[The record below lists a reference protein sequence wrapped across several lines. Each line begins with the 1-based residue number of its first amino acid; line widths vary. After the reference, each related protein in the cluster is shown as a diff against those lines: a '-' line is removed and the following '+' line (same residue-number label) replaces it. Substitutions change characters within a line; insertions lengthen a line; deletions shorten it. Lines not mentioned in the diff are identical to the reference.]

1 MTAPTY
7 RLHHVCIYDGEPRTN
22 MWTWLKWYH
31 AIPQY
36 YWGGEEFHLTDE
48 GHVDYTFLAC
58 GSAFQVQLESPPFQ
72 FEYERNWAER
82 HGSGLNHICWIVDNA
97 RASYDHLLASG
108 CEPAQEYTEFGVYNG
123 FVAMDPEGRWIEIM
137 EYVGDFKTP
146 DVEFRPF
153 GIPGLQMFG
162 VTQFT
167 EDLVGQVDW
176 YCRVMDL
183 RPIHGSVES
192 GVVYLADREYDA
204 ESRNVVMILAEPR
217 TDAERTEYEKHGP
230 IERTRTHSLLA
241 SVKSR
246 RRRLIPARDSPRPSS
261 GSRAATWCTCGRCLA
276 HLPDLSAEQR
286 SQRNSPQEH

>member
-1 MTAPTY
+1 MSAPTY

-82 HGSGLNHICWIVDNA
+82 HGSGLNHICWIVDSA
-97 RASYDHLLASG
+97 KASYDHLLANG

-123 FVAMDPEGRWIEIM
+123 FVAKDPEGRWIEIM

-162 VTQFT
+162 VT
-167 EDLVGQVDW
+167 
-176 YCRVMDL
+176 
-183 RPIHGSVES
+183 
-192 GVVYLADREYDA
+192 
-204 ESRNVVMILAEPR
+204 
-217 TDAERTEYEKHGP
+217 
-230 IERTRTHSLLA
+230 
-241 SVKSR
+241 
-246 RRRLIPARDSPRPSS
+246 
-261 GSRAATWCTCGRCLA
+261 
-276 HLPDLSAEQR
+276 
-286 SQRNSPQEH
+286 

>member
-1 MTAPTY
+1 MNVPTY

-36 YWGGEEFHLTDE
+36 FWGGEEFHLTDQ
-48 GHVDYTFLAC
+48 GHVDYTFLGC
-58 GSAFQVQLESPPFQ
+58 GSAFQVQLEAPPFQ

-97 RASYDHLLASG
+97 KASYDHLLASG

-123 FVAMDPEGRWIEIM
+123 FVAKDPEGRWIEIM
-137 EYVGDFKTP
+137 EYVGDFKVP

-167 EDLVGQVDW
+167 KDLASQVDW
-176 YCRVMDL
+176 YCDVMSL

-192 GVVYLADREYDA
+192 GVVYLADHDNDA
-204 ESRNVVMILAEPR
+204 ESRNVAMILAEPASE
-217 TDAERTEYEKHGP
+217 AELAEYDKHGALIGAIDYQAVAFDRAYP
-230 IERTRTHSLLA
+230 DALA
-241 SVKSR
+241 AGFAEVSAPALDARIGLNTAVLREPSGN
-246 RRRLIPARDSPRPSS
+246 LINLREVFSPN
-261 GSRAATWCTCGRCLA
+261 
-276 HLPDLSAEQR
+276 E
-286 SQRNSPQEH
+286 